1 MNVLVHLLHFPLYT
15 LGPGTRVG
23 IWFQGCTLHCGG
35 CVTPESWSFDSER
48 SMPLDRAVEKIRLF
62 SMMRPYPDGLTI
74 SGGEPFDQPE
84 ALLELLRKTR
94 VLGMR
99 DVLIY
104 SGYSAEFLLER
115 YPELAGL
122 ASALVDGRFELGST
136 TDSIWKGS
144 ENQRLTL
151 FDDDLSPRYEAWTQG
166 QKRKLQLVGGGGR
179 RKLLIGIPRQEDVPR
194 LKNPFF

>member
-35 CVTPESWSFDSER
+35 CVTPESWSFDPER

-62 SMMRPYPDGLTI
+62 SRMRPYPDGLTI

-99 DVLIY
+99 DDLIY